1 MPRTAGLERSR
12 PGNIKERM
20 IRFLFRF
27 AGLWLIAGAFVA
39 LVIDGTRSVSASRLI
54 LSPVRNTW
62 AMFDAATL
70 AAAQKQLGEG
80 LAGQA
85 LEALLSAPLF
95 VLLAILGL
103 VFLLFGRRKQER
115 AIGYSS
121 RD

>member
-103 VFLLFGRRKQER
+103 VFLLFGRRKRER